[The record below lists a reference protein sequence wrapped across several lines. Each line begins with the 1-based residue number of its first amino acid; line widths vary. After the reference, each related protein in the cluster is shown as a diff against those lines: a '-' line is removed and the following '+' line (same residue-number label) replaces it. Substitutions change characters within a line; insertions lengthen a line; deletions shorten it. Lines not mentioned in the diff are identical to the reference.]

1 MLCRWRTGLLSTML
15 ASCVCGSTG
24 LRVAAFQADATP
36 DLGEPNI
43 WVQPATSVMDPLLA
57 KGIVLEDGRRR
68 YVMLA
73 VDWCGIGGSTHLM
86 LRERIAAAAAT
97 DIRRVALQVVHQHSA
112 PYVDGDAYEWMAARG
127 MKPLRM
133 SATYL
138 EKLARNLERAVA
150 GAVAQLQPF
159 DSVGVG
165 QAAVERVGSAR
176 RIWKDGRILVRY
188 SSTAKAPELAAEPEG
203 DIDRE
208 IRTVTFA
215 QGEKPLV
222 RMHYYASHP
231 QTFCCDGRVS
241 ADFVGAARSEM
252 ERAEGVP
259 QIYFTGCGGDVTVGK
274 YNTGSEA
281 ERVALTQRMQAG
293 MRASIAATRYETVGR
308 MQWQYADLRLPA
320 KAAPAAT
327 VGDRTDQIVYRDA
340 ITAAFARRRRPLPAS
355 SLRLGHV
362 VIVHLPGEPLLEFQR
377 YAQQIGQGS
386 FVAVAGY
393 GEISPGYLCMD
404 EAFRQGGYEPSAS
417 NATPG
422 TEGRVK
428 RVIQQLV
435 GR

>member
-1 MLCRWRTGLLSTML
+1 MVL
-15 ASCVCGSTG
+15 ASTVCAGTG

-43 WVQPATSVMDPLLA
+43 WVQPVTSVMDPLLA
-57 KGIVLEDGRRR
+57 KGIVLEDGRDR
-68 YVMLA
+68 YVLLA

-86 LRERIAAAAAT
+86 LRERIAQAAGT

-112 PYVDGDAYEWMAARG
+112 PYVEGDGYDWMAARG

-138 EKLARNLERAVA
+138 EKLAGNLERAVS
-150 GAVAQLQPF
+150 GAVAGLQPF
-159 DSVGVG
+159 DHVGVG
-165 QAAVERVGSAR
+165 RAAVERVASAR

-215 QGEKPLV
+215 QGTKPLV
-222 RMHYYASHP
+222 RVHYYASHP

-241 ADFVGAARSEM
+241 ADFVGAARQRM
-252 ERAEGVP
+252 EREDSVAQV
-259 QIYFTGCGGDVTVGK
+259 YFTGCGGDVTVGK
-274 YNTGSEA
+274 YNTGKDA
-281 ERVALTQRMQAG
+281 EREALAFRMQAG
-293 MRASIAATRYETVGR
+293 MRASIAATRYEKVSR
-308 MQWQYADLRLPA
+308 LQWRYADLRIPA
-320 KAAPAAT
+320 KAAPAA
-327 VGDRTDQIVYRDA
+327 GPGERADQVIYRDA
-340 ITAAFARRRRPLPAS
+340 ITEAFAKRQRPLPAS

-362 VIVHLPGEPLLEFQR
+362 VIVHLPGEPLLAFQR
-377 YAQQIGQGS
+377 YAQQLGEPS

-393 GEISPGYLCMD
+393 GEISPGYLCPD
-404 EAFRQGGYEPSAS
+404 EAFRQGGYEPGAS
-417 NATPG
+417 NGTPG
-422 TEGRVK
+422 TEARVK
-428 RVIQQLV
+428 DVIRKLL